1 MLEEGA
7 YVHVMSVL
15 VLDWNYRQESELSQV
30 DLSCIKY
37 EMEEGG
43 VSVSLAGAS
52 SKGLKI
58 SLITVN
64 GPGCVKYVLQI
75 HEGGGQDCDCYS

>member
-1 MLEEGA
+1 MKGRK
-7 YVHVMSVL
+7 
-15 VLDWNYRQESELSQV
+15 W
-30 DLSCIKY
+30 
-37 EMEEGG
+37 GG
-43 VSVSLAGAS
+43 GSVSLAGAS

-75 HEGGGQDCDCYS
+75 PESGGQDCNCYS